1 MQQMIHNP
9 DVTDTPDSIDFKE
22 VITDSTSHI
31 WKILFIIN
39 DKLTKRV
46 ILPAVAVSAGSA
58 TFN

>member
-1 MQQMIHNP
+1 MIHNP